1 MDRFELFIVPIANK
15 LNMSISYSSRLKSHP
30 ENHIDVKKKS
40 AWLSGPGGIWL
51 MMLTGIMLSGCSD
64 RKEVKVIGKNF
75 GEEVETLQNLV
86 FSFNRNLW
94 PEHLLGTWD
103 STRFI
108 SFEPEMNGKFKWT
121 APNEL
126 VFSPAGPLK
135 AATDY
140 QADITAHILKHADQS
155 LGLKV
160 SKEAIS
166 FHTPFL
172 ELKRIRS
179 WWTISSL
186 SGRPES
192 RVQLFFN
199 YPVDE
204 ASVRERL
211 RVLKG
216 ETVLEHRFLPSQSSG
231 SVLLAVQGNHE
242 PDEDLTIELGKGVKI
257 ESESFTTKGT
267 VSKKF
272 RLASPLELKV
282 GDVSSGFA
290 NNRGYLQVE
299 TSQELVPE
307 KISSSLE
314 LQPQIPFTVE
324 PQESGFIV
332 RADFSETETYV
343 LKIGR
348 TLKGVLGQTLQ
359 EEVTQDFFFGKMPES
374 IRFTSRKG
382 TYLSTKGNRN
392 VGVQITNVPSV
403 QVKISKVYDNNLLY
417 YLYNRRYENYSEID
431 GTWGP
436 DGSYNYSEDY
446 GNQYSDVLVDRK
458 VSTGDLPVLGGAR
471 ALNLAVP
478 EVHGKARKGVY
489 LVSVASTDAMYLS
502 AQKLVSVS
510 DIGLIVKQGRDDVW
524 VFANSIYDATPIK
537 NAEITLISTNNQE
550 MHVMKTDANGVAH
563 VSGLT
568 EKAPGF
574 RLAMVTASLD
584 DDFNY
589 LAVDDSQVETSRFEV
604 EGMRSNSTGIQA
616 FIYGERD
623 IYRPGETLH
632 FVSVIRSE
640 SWKPMAEL
648 PVKLKLVTPN
658 GQLYGSWLKTTNK
671 EGAAE
676 VSVKV
681 EEASLTG
688 AYTMELYNANDVLLA
703 SSVVNVE
710 EFVPDRIK
718 VDLNGGKAR
727 YLSGETL
734 SLQAVA
740 TNLFGPP
747 ASGRTYEMELQLR
760 RKQFKAKDFPE
771 FEFEIP
777 AEVSFERIKKQGV
790 TDAGGK
796 ANGDFILSEAY
807 KDIGILDGRIYVT
820 VFDENGRPVNRIHAF
835 EVATQPVLYGVRL
848 PDRYVGVNAP
858 VQTEVLSVDPS
869 GKIRPGESAGI
880 EVMRV
885 TYQTVIEKRDGRMQ
899 YKSKRKEETVYA
911 QILKLGSGRGSF
923 RYTPTV
929 SGEYEIRIRRPG
941 AEHYTSV
948 TYYAYGYGFTQY
960 ASFEVSNEGRV
971 LIETDKKKYSP
982 GEKARILFKAP
993 FDGKMLVTIEQGE
1006 VLHYQVIDTKEKA
1019 AELVLPML
1027 QGYLPN
1033 VYVTATLIR
1042 PTRDD
1047 QIPLTVA
1054 HGFEPVMVESEG
1066 RNMKVKITAE
1076 EVSRSK
1082 TRQRIRVK
1090 TDPNA
1095 YVTLGVVDEG
1105 ILQIRNFTTPDI
1117 YGYFYRKRALEV
1129 QASDL
1134 YASLFPELGF
1144 VPGSSAGGDGY
1155 NLERRINPL
1164 GNGNRNLVRFWS
1176 GLQQADPKGEV
1187 VFDIDIPQFS
1197 GALRVMAVAFKDQ
1210 AFGSASR
1217 QIRVS
1222 DPLVISAGV
1231 PRFMAPGDQLIM
1243 PVTLTNSEKRSANG
1257 TVSVTVKGALESDSF
1272 SNQPVEIAEGSEQ
1285 RLLIRL
1291 KASGKPGNGKVLI
1304 SARAFGENF
1313 TQEYDLNVRPAS
1325 PLLKVAGSGT
1335 VKGGETKQVNLAQG
1349 FMPET
1354 SAAQLLLSASPLVQE
1369 GGKALSTLI
1378 GYPHGC
1384 LEQSV
1389 SKAFPQLYFG
1399 DLVRSMGVPV
1409 YMAGSGASDLNPAFN
1424 VQQAI
1429 RKVESSQLFNGGF
1442 TMWPGGI
1449 KDDWWVSA
1457 YALQFLDEA
1466 RRAGFEVNPAVLQAA
1481 VTYLTTKSGRAETE
1495 DVAVQQGDGGRIVKK
1510 RAPAE
1515 AVYSLY
1521 VLAATGNANRAMMN
1535 YYKQHQ
1541 ELLTNEARYLLAGA
1555 YYYVGDSR
1563 SYRELQPKSYKAD
1576 DYFQDQAYVSPLS
1589 SLGLILNMLIDTDPQ
1604 NLQIPVLARQLSQ
1617 ALASAASLNTQEAVF
1632 AVLGLGKIARNAGS
1646 STATAEVSSG
1656 SKSLG
1661 VFNGKKELKLTT
1673 GLLDGPLNIRA
1684 QGEGRVYWF
1693 SETSG
1698 FDASGRY
1705 TEEDD
1710 GLRVR
1715 RHYLDRNGKTVTG
1728 FRQNDLVVVR
1738 ITLASTRRIDVP
1750 NVVVTDLLPAGFE
1763 VENPRLTSSRDLPW
1777 IKNVAVPDYFDI
1789 RDDRIHYFVT
1799 ATPAEKVFYYQARV
1813 TSAGTFVTGPV
1824 AADAMYQM
1832 NLKSY
1837 SGGGKITV
1845 K

>member
-1 MDRFELFIVPIANK
+1 
-15 LNMSISYSSRLKSHP
+15 MSVSYSSGRLSR
-30 ENHIDVKKKS
+30 
-40 AWLSGPGGIWL
+40 PGVIWVVIL
-51 MMLTGIMLSGCSD
+51 VTFVFARCSD
-64 RKEVKVIGKNF
+64 RNEVRVIGKNF
-75 GEEVETLQNLV
+75 GEEVGNLQNLV
-86 FSFNRNLW
+86 FSFNQNLW
-94 PEHLLGTWD
+94 PEHLLGVWD

-108 SFEPEMNGKFKWT
+108 SFEPELSGKFKWT

-140 QADITAHILKHADQS
+140 QAGITAHVLRHADQS
-155 LGLKV
+155 RGLKV
-160 SKEAIS
+160 SKDIIS

-172 ELKRIRS
+172 TLKRVRS
-179 WWTISSL
+179 WWTLSSL

-204 ASVRERL
+204 ATVRERL
-211 RVLKG
+211 RVLRG
-216 ETVLEHRFLPSQSSG
+216 EAVLEHRFLPSQSPE
-231 SVLLAVQGNHE
+231 SVLLALQGSPE
-242 PDEDLTIELGKGVKI
+242 SDEDLTVELGKGIKI
-257 ESESFTTKGT
+257 ESESFTTKET
-267 VSKKF
+267 VSKQF
-272 RLASPLELKV
+272 RVASPLELKV

-290 NNRGYLQVE
+290 NNRGFLYVE
-299 TSQELVPE
+299 TSQELVPDH
-307 KISSSLE
+307 ISSSLE

-324 PQESGFIV
+324 PQEGGFTV
-332 RADFSETETYV
+332 RADFSETDTYV
-343 LKIGR
+343 LKIGK

-374 IRFTSRKG
+374 VRFASKKG
-382 TYLSTKGNRN
+382 LYLSTKGNRN
-392 VGVQITNVPSV
+392 IGVQITNIPSV
-403 QVKISKVYDNNLLY
+403 QVRISKVYDNNLLY
-417 YLYNRRYENYSEID
+417 YLYNRRYENYSETD

-446 GNQYSDVLVDRK
+446 GNQYSDVLVDRQ
-458 VSTGDLPVLGGAR
+458 VSTEDLPVLDGVR

-510 DIGLIVKQGRDDVW
+510 DIGLIVKQGLDDVW
-524 VFANSIYDATPIK
+524 VFANSIYDAKPLK

-550 MHVMKTDANGVAH
+550 MYTMVTDANGVAH
-563 VSGLT
+563 VSGLK

-584 DDFNY
+584 EDFNF
-589 LAVDDSQVETSRFEV
+589 LAVNDNQVETSRFEV
-604 EGMRSNSTGIQA
+604 DGVRSNSTGIQA

-632 FVSVIRSE
+632 FVSVVRSE
-640 SWKPMAEL
+640 NWKPMAEL

-676 VSVKV
+676 VSVRV

-703 SSVVNVE
+703 MSVVNVE

-718 VDLNGGKAR
+718 VDLDGGKPR
-727 YLSGETL
+727 YVSGETV
-734 SLQAVA
+734 SLNAVA

-760 RKQFKAKDFPE
+760 RKHFRAKDFPE

-777 AEVSFERIKKQGV
+777 AEVSFERVKKQGA
-790 TDAGGK
+790 TDTEGK
-796 ANGDFILSEAY
+796 GKGEFILPEAY
-807 KDIGILDGRIYVT
+807 RDIGMLDGKVYVT
-820 VFDENGRPVNRIHAF
+820 VFDENGRPVNRIHSF

-848 PDRYVGVNAP
+848 PDRYVGVNVP
-858 VQTEVLSVDPS
+858 VQTEIISVDPS
-869 GKIRPGESAGI
+869 GKIKPGESAAI

-899 YKSKRKEETVYA
+899 YRSKRKEETVYA
-911 QILKLGSGRGSF
+911 QTLKLGSGRGSF
-923 RYTPTV
+923 RYTPMV

-941 AEHYTSV
+941 AEHYTSM
-948 TYYAYGYGFTQY
+948 TYYAYGFGFTQY
-960 ASFEVSNEGRV
+960 SSFEVSNEGRV

-982 GEKARILFKAP
+982 GEKAKILFKAP
-993 FDGKMLVTIEQGE
+993 FDGRMLITVEQGE
-1006 VLHYQVIDTKEKA
+1006 VLNYQVIDTKEKA
-1019 AELVLPML
+1019 AELVLPVL

-1042 PTRDD
+1042 PSGGD

-1054 HGFEPVMVESEG
+1054 HGFEPLMVESAE
-1066 RNMKVKITAE
+1066 RVLKVKITAE

-1090 TDPNA
+1090 TNPNA
-1095 YVTLGVVDEG
+1095 QLTLGVVDEG
-1105 ILQIRNFTTPDI
+1105 ILQIRNFSTPDI
-1117 YGYFYRKRALEV
+1117 YGHFYRKRALEV

-1134 YASLFPELGF
+1134 YAALFPELGF
-1144 VPGSSAGGDGY
+1144 APPGSSAGGDGY

-1176 GLQQADPKGEV
+1176 GLLQADSNGEA

-1197 GALRVMAVAFKDQ
+1197 GALRVMAVVFKDQ
-1210 AFGSASR
+1210 AFGSAS
-1217 QIRVS
+1217 QQMRVS

-1243 PVTLTNSEKRSANG
+1243 PVTLTNSEKRSAAA
-1257 TVSVTVKGALESDSF
+1257 TVSVTVKGALENDPF
-1272 SNQPVEIAEGSEQ
+1272 SNQPLEIAEGSEQ

-1291 KASGKPGNGKVLI
+1291 KASGTPGTGKVLV

-1335 VKGGETKQVNLAQG
+1335 VKGGETKQINLAQG

-1369 GGKALSTLI
+1369 GGKALSTLL

-1399 DLVRSMGVPV
+1399 DLVKGMGVPV
-1409 YMAGSGASDLNPAFN
+1409 YMVGRGESDLNPAFN

-1481 VTYLTTKSGRAETE
+1481 VTYLTNKSGRSGTE
-1495 DVAVQQGDGGRIVKK
+1495 DVAAETGDGARIVRK

-1515 AVYSLY
+1515 AAYSLY

-1541 ELLTNEARYLLAGA
+1541 ELLTNDARYLLAGA

-1563 SYRELQPKSYKAD
+1563 SYRELLPNSYKSD
-1576 DYFQDQAYVSPLS
+1576 DDLRDQAYISPLS

-1617 ALASAASLNTQEAVF
+1617 AIASAGSLNTQEAVF
-1632 AVLGLGKIARNAGS
+1632 GVLSLGKIAKRAGAS
-1646 STATAEVSSG
+1646 SATAEVFSG
-1656 SKSLG
+1656 QKSLG
-1661 VFNGKKELKLTT
+1661 VFEGKKELKLTT
-1673 GLLDGPLNIRA
+1673 GLLDGPVNIKV
-1684 QGEGRVYWF
+1684 QGNGQVYWF

-1698 FDASGRY
+1698 FDAAGRY

-1715 RHYLDRNGKTVTG
+1715 RQYLDRNGKTVSE

-1738 ITLASTRRIDVP
+1738 ISLASTRRIDVP
-1750 NVVVTDLLPAGFE
+1750 NVVVTDLLPTGFE
-1763 VENPRLTSSRDLPW
+1763 VENPRLTSSRELAW
-1777 IKNVAVPDYFDI
+1777 IKNAAFPDYFDI

-1799 ATPAEKVFYYQARV
+1799 ATPTEKIFYYQARV

-1824 AADAMYQM
+1824 AADAMYQT

>member
-1 MDRFELFIVPIANK
+1 MSASRSPDRASGAGSMRKGFYP
-15 LNMSISYSSRLKSHP
+15 P
-30 ENHIDVKKKS
+30 
-40 AWLSGPGGIWL
+40 GPGRVWFIIL
-51 MMLTGIMLSGCSD
+51 ICIVFTRCSD
-64 RKEVKVIGKNF
+64 RNEVRVIGKNF
-75 GEEVETLQNLV
+75 GEEVGNLQNLV

-94 PEHLLGTWD
+94 PEHLLGVWD
-103 STRFI
+103 STRFV
-108 SFEPEMNGKFKWT
+108 SFEPKLEGKFKWT

-140 QADITAHILKHADQS
+140 QASITGHVLKHAEQAH
-155 LGLKV
+155 GLKV
-160 SKEAIS
+160 SKDVIA

-172 ELKRIRS
+172 TLKRTRS
-179 WWTISSL
+179 WWALSSL

-192 RVQLFFN
+192 RVQVFFN

-204 ASVRERL
+204 ATVRERL
-211 RVLKG
+211 RVLRG
-216 ETVLEHRFLPSQSSG
+216 ETVLEHRFLPSQSSE
-231 SVLLAVQGNHE
+231 SVLLALPGNPE
-242 PDEDLTIELGKGVKI
+242 PGEDLTIELGKGIKI
-257 ESESFTTKGT
+257 ESESFTTKEA
-267 VSKKF
+267 VSQKF

-282 GDVSSGFA
+282 ENVSSGFS
-290 NNRGYLQVE
+290 NNRGYLEVE
-299 TSQELVPE
+299 TTQELVPE
-307 KISSSLE
+307 NISSSLE

-343 LKIGR
+343 LKVGK

-374 IRFTSRKG
+374 IRFASKKG
-382 TYLSTKGNRN
+382 LYLSTKGNRN
-392 VGVQITNVPSV
+392 IGVQITNVPSV

-417 YLYNRRYENYSEID
+417 YLYNRRYENYSEIN
-431 GTWGP
+431 GNWGP

-458 VSTGDLPVLGGAR
+458 VSTEDLPVLGGVR

-510 DIGLIVKQGRDDVW
+510 DIGLIVKQGLDDVW
-524 VFANSIYDATPIK
+524 VFANSIYDATPVK
-537 NAEITLISTNNQE
+537 NAEITLISANNQE
-550 MHVMKTDANGVAH
+550 MHTMVTDANGVAH
-563 VSGLT
+563 VSGMK

-574 RLAMVTASLD
+574 KLAMVTASKD

-589 LAVDDSQVETSRFEV
+589 LAVNDSQVETSRFEV
-604 EGMRSNSTGIQA
+604 EGVRSNSTGMQA

-632 FVSVIRSE
+632 FVSVLRSE
-640 SWKPMAEL
+640 NWKPVAEL

-671 EGAAE
+671 EGATE

-718 VDLNGGKAR
+718 VDLDGGKAG
-727 YLSGETL
+727 YLSGETV
-734 SLQAVA
+734 SLNAVA

-760 RKQFKAKDFPE
+760 RKQFRAKDFPE

-777 AEVSFERIKKQGV
+777 AEVSFERVKKQGA
-790 TDAGGK
+790 TDAEGK
-796 ANGDFILSEAY
+796 AKGDFILSEAY
-807 KDIGILDGRIYVT
+807 KDIGMLDGKVYVT
-820 VFDENGRPVNRIHAF
+820 VFDENGRAVNRVHSF
-835 EVATQPVLYGVRL
+835 EVATQPVLFGVRL
-848 PDRYVGVNAP
+848 PDRYVGVNVP
-858 VQTEVLSVDPS
+858 VQTEILSVDPS
-869 GKIRPGESAGI
+869 GRIRPGESAGI

-885 TYQTVIEKRDGRMQ
+885 SYQTVIEKRDGQMQ
-899 YKSKRKEETVYA
+899 YRSKRKEETVYA
-911 QILKLGSGRGSF
+911 QTLKLGSGRGSF

-948 TYYAYGYGFTQY
+948 TYYAYGFGFTEY
-960 ASFEVSNEGRV
+960 SSFEVSNEGRV

-993 FDGKMLVTIEQGE
+993 FDGKLLVTAEQGE
-1006 VLHYQVIDTKEKA
+1006 VLYHQVIDTKEKA
-1019 AELVLPML
+1019 AELVLPVS

-1033 VYVTATLIR
+1033 VYITATLIR
-1042 PTRDD
+1042 PSGAD

-1054 HGFEPVMVESEG
+1054 HGFEPLMVESAE
-1066 RNMKVKITAE
+1066 RVMKVKITAS

-1090 TDPNA
+1090 ADPHA
-1095 YVTLGVVDEG
+1095 QLTLGIVDEG

-1117 YGYFYRKRALEV
+1117 YGHFYRKRALEV

-1134 YASLFPELGF
+1134 YAALFPELGF
-1144 VPGSSAGGDGY
+1144 AQGSSAGGDGY

-1176 GLQQADPKGEV
+1176 GLLQADAKGEA

-1210 AFGSASR
+1210 AFGSAS
-1217 QIRVS
+1217 QQVRVS

-1231 PRFMAPGDQLIM
+1231 PRFMAPGDQLVM
-1243 PVTLTNSEKRSANG
+1243 PVTFTNSEKRSADG
-1257 TVSVTVKGALESDSF
+1257 SVSVTVKGPLESDSF
-1272 SNQPVEIAEGSEQ
+1272 SNQPLGIAAGREQ
-1285 RLLIRL
+1285 RMLIRL

-1304 SARAFGENF
+1304 TARAFGENF

-1369 GGKALSTLI
+1369 GGKALSTLL

-1399 DLVRSMGVPV
+1399 DLVKGMGVPV
-1409 YMAGSGASDLNPAFN
+1409 YMVGRGESDLNPAFN

-1442 TMWPGGI
+1442 TMWPGGV

-1481 VTYLTTKSGRAETE
+1481 VTYLTNKSGRAGTE
-1495 DVAVQQGDGGRIVKK
+1495 DVPVQKGDGGRIVKK
-1510 RAPAE
+1510 QAPAE
-1515 AVYSLY
+1515 ASYSLY

-1563 SYRELQPKSYKAD
+1563 SYRELLPKSYKSE
-1576 DYFQDQAYVSPLS
+1576 DYFQDQAYITPLS
-1589 SLGLILNMLIDTDPQ
+1589 SLGLVLNMLVDTDPQ
-1604 NLQIPVLARQLSQ
+1604 NMQIPVLARQLSQ
-1617 ALASAASLNTQEAVF
+1617 AVASAGTLNTQEAVF
-1632 AVLGLGKIARNAGS
+1632 AVLGLGKIARSAGS
-1646 STATAEVSSG
+1646 STATAEVFSG

-1661 VFNGKKELKLTT
+1661 TFSGKKEVKLTA

-1684 QGEGRVYWF
+1684 QGDGRIYWF

-1715 RHYLDRNGKTVTG
+1715 RQYLDRSGKAVSE
-1728 FRQNDLVVVR
+1728 FRQNDLIVVR

-1763 VENPRLTSSRDLPW
+1763 VENPRLTSSRDLAW
-1777 IKNVAVPDYFDI
+1777 IKNAAVPDYFDI

-1799 ATPAEKVFYYQARV
+1799 ATPAEKVFYYQARI

-1824 AADAMYQM
+1824 AADAMYQT

>member
-1 MDRFELFIVPIANK
+1 MSPVANK
-15 LNMSISYSSRLKSHP
+15 PDMSPSCSSCRKSDPVNGVKTTKKGFYLLRPGKVWLVVFISVFFAR
-30 ENHIDVKKKS
+30 
-40 AWLSGPGGIWL
+40 
-51 MMLTGIMLSGCSD
+51 CSD
-64 RKEVKVIGKNF
+64 RNEVRVIGKNF
-75 GEEVETLQNLV
+75 GEEVGNLQNLV
-86 FSFNRNLW
+86 FSFNQNLW
-94 PEHLLGTWD
+94 PEHLLGVWD

-108 SFEPEMNGKFKWT
+108 SFEPKLEGKFKWT

-140 QADITAHILKHADQS
+140 QASLTAHLLKHADQS
-155 LGLKV
+155 KSLKV
-160 SKEAIS
+160 SKEALS

-172 ELKRIRS
+172 ALKRIRS
-179 WWTISSL
+179 WWALSSD

-192 RVQLFFN
+192 KVQLFFN
-199 YPVDE
+199 YPVEE

-211 RVLKG
+211 RVLRG
-216 ETVLEHRFLPSQSSG
+216 ETVLEHRFLPSHSSG
-231 SVLLAVQGNHE
+231 SVLLALPGSADSGE
-242 PDEDLTIELGKGVKI
+242 ELTVELGKGVKI
-257 ESESFTTKGT
+257 ESESYTTKEA
-267 VSKKF
+267 VSQKF
-272 RLASPLELKV
+272 RLTSPLELKV
-282 GDVSSGFA
+282 GNVSSGFA
-290 NNRGYLQVE
+290 DNRGYLQVE

-307 KISSSLE
+307 NISGSLE

-374 IRFTSRKG
+374 IRFASKKG
-382 TYLSTKGNRN
+382 LYLSTKGNRN
-392 VGVQITNVPSV
+392 IGVQITNVPSV

-417 YLYNRRYENYSEID
+417 YLYNRRYENYSEIN
-431 GTWGP
+431 GNWGP
-436 DGSYNYSEDY
+436 DGSFNYSEDY

-458 VSTGDLPVLGGAR
+458 VSTEDLPVLGGVR

-478 EVHGKARKGVY
+478 EIHGKPKKGVY

-510 DIGLIVKQGRDDVW
+510 DIGLVVKQGLEDVW
-524 VFANSIYDATPIK
+524 VFANSIYDATPVK
-537 NAEITLISTNNQE
+537 NAEITLISANNQE
-550 MHVMKTDANGVAH
+550 MHTMVTDANGVAH
-563 VSGLT
+563 VSGLP

-574 RLAMVTASLD
+574 KLAMVTASLN

-589 LAVDDSQVETSRFEV
+589 LAVNDSQVETSRFEV
-604 EGMRSNSTGIQA
+604 EGVRSNSTGIQA

-623 IYRPGETLH
+623 IYRPGETLN
-632 FVSVIRSE
+632 FVSVVRSE
-640 SWKPMAEL
+640 SWKPVAEL

-658 GQLYGSWLKTTNK
+658 GQPYGSWLKTTNK

-676 VSVKV
+676 VSVRV

-703 SSVVNVE
+703 MSVVNVE

-718 VDLNGGKAR
+718 VDLDGGKAR
-727 YLSGETL
+727 YLSGETV
-734 SLQAVA
+734 SLHAVA

-760 RKQFKAKDFPE
+760 RKQFRAKDFPE

-790 TDAGGK
+790 TDTDGK
-796 ANGDFILSEAY
+796 AKGDFVLSEAY
-807 KDIGILDGRIYVT
+807 RDIGMLDGKVYVT
-820 VFDENGRPVNRIHAF
+820 VFDENGRPVNRIHSF

-848 PDRYVGVNAP
+848 PDRYVGVNVP

-869 GKIRPGESAGI
+869 GKIKPGESAAI

-885 TYQTVIEKRDGRMQ
+885 SYQTVIEKRNDQMQ
-899 YKSKRKEETVYA
+899 YRSKRKEETVYA
-911 QILKLGSGRGSF
+911 QTLKLGSGRGSF

-948 TYYAYGYGFTQY
+948 TYYAYGYGFTEY
-960 ASFEVSNEGRV
+960 SSFEVSNEGRV

-982 GEKARILFKAP
+982 GEKARVLFKAP
-993 FDGKMLVTIEQGE
+993 FDGKMLVTIERGE
-1006 VLHYQVIDTKEKA
+1006 VLSYQVIDTKEKA
-1019 AELVLPML
+1019 AELVLPVS

-1033 VYVTATLIR
+1033 VYITATLIR
-1042 PTRDD
+1042 PSGAG

-1054 HGFEPVMVESEG
+1054 HGFEPLMVESAG
-1066 RNMKVKITAE
+1066 RAMKVKITATE
-1076 EVSRSK
+1076 ASRSK

-1090 TDPNA
+1090 TDPHA
-1095 YVTLGVVDEG
+1095 QLTIGVVDEG

-1129 QASDL
+1129 EASDL
-1134 YASLFPELGF
+1134 YAALFPELGF
-1144 VPGSSAGGDGY
+1144 AAASTTGGDGY

-1176 GLQQADPKGEV
+1176 GLLQADAKGEA
-1187 VFDIDIPQFS
+1187 VFEVDIPQFS

-1210 AFGSASR
+1210 AFGSAS
-1217 QIRVS
+1217 QQMRVS

-1243 PVTLTNSEKRSANG
+1243 PVTLTNSEKRSASG
-1257 TVSVTVKGALESDSF
+1257 SVSVTVKGALESDPF
-1272 SNQPVEIAEGSEQ
+1272 SNQPVEIAEGHEQ
-1285 RLLIRL
+1285 RLLVRL

-1335 VKGGETKQVNLAQG
+1335 VKGGETKQINLAQG

-1354 SAAQLLLSASPLVQE
+1354 SAAQLLLSASPLVRE
-1369 GGKALSTLI
+1369 GGKALSTLL

-1384 LEQSV
+1384 LEQTV

-1399 DLVRSMGVPV
+1399 DLVRGMGVPV
-1409 YMAGSGASDLNPAFN
+1409 YMVSRGESDLNPAFN

-1442 TMWPGGI
+1442 TMWPGGV

-1481 VTYLTTKSGRAETE
+1481 VAYLTNKSGRTGAD
-1495 DVAVQQGDGGRIVKK
+1495 DVAVQKEDGGRIVKK

-1521 VLAATGNANRAMMN
+1521 VLAATGNASRAMMN

-1541 ELLTNEARYLLAGA
+1541 DLLTNEARYLLAGA

-1563 SYRELQPKSYKAD
+1563 SYGELLPKSYKAD
-1576 DYFQDQAYVSPLS
+1576 DYWQEEAYISPLS
-1589 SLGLILNMLIDTDPQ
+1589 SLGLILNMLVDTDPQ
-1604 NLQIPVLARQLSQ
+1604 NLQIPVMARQLSQ
-1617 ALASAASLNTQEAVF
+1617 AIASAGSLNTQEAVF
-1632 AVLGLGKIARNAGS
+1632 AVLGLGKIARSAGS
-1646 STATAEVSSG
+1646 SSATAEVSSAQ
-1656 SKSLG
+1656 KKLG
-1661 VFNGKKELKLTT
+1661 VFDGKKELKLTA
-1673 GLLDGPLNIRA
+1673 GLLDGPLDIKALGN
-1684 QGEGRVYWF
+1684 GRVYWF

-1715 RHYLDRNGKTVTG
+1715 REYLDRNGKTVRE
-1728 FRQNDLVVVR
+1728 FRQNDLVVIR

-1777 IKNVAVPDYFDI
+1777 VKNAAVPDYFDI

-1799 ATPAEKVFYYQARV
+1799 ATPGEKVFYYQARV

-1824 AADAMYQM
+1824 AADAMYQT

-1837 SGGGKITV
+1837 SGGGKIMV